1 MTTTRNTPMPV
12 STAIAVLNADGQY
25 AYLNRVD
32 GLYWFYTTAIGK
44 PTEPWAGPKALPGVI
59 AWKLKEVR
67 NYARDLVNA
76 GRVVLDE
83 NEKIVAGGK
92 WRIDHAP
99 KS

>member
-67 NYARDLVNA
+67 NYACDLLAA
-76 GRVVLDE
+76 GRVAVTHD
-83 NEKIVAGGK
+83 KGVP
-92 WRIDHAP
+92 HAT

>member
-1 MTTTRNTPMPV
+1 MPVTCDIPMPIR
-12 STAIAVLNADGQY
+12 TAIAVVNADGQY

-44 PTEPWAGPKALPGVI
+44 PTEPWAGPKVLPGVI
-59 AWKLKEVR
+59 AWKMKEVR

-76 GRVVLDE
+76 GRVAVTVE
-83 NEKIVAGGK
+83 GGIP
-92 WRIDHAP
+92 RAT